1 MNAESQA
8 WARKANQDFMTAM
21 RELAIPGKTNFEAVC
36 FHAHQ
41 CALRYLRARLSLSE
55 IPFPQTS
62 HPVVLLE
69 MTLELEPE
77 WDELRD
83 ALRVLRNAVMD
94 LESLEHEPSR
104 QIAQEAFDACH
115 VVRKRVRPRLME
127 MAEEQTGSE
136 EGVSTMGPQDIPP
149 IQV

>member
-1 MNAESQA
+1 MSAESQA

-36 FHAHQ
+36 VHAHQ
-41 CALRYLRARLSLSE
+41 CALRYLRARLALSD
-55 IPFPQTS
+55 IPFPSTT

-83 ALRVLRNAVMD
+83 ALRILRNSVMD
-94 LESLEHEPSR
+94 LENLDHEPTR
-104 QIAQEAFDACH
+104 QTAQEAFDACH

-127 MAEEQTGSE
+127 MAESEGGPESGSPG
-136 EGVSTMGPQDIPP
+136 EGPSIPP